1 MHLVAAEVSLFDGTP
16 NNSQVSPVSTLT
28 SGQESTP
35 TPNNSQVSPVPTFTS
50 GQESTPTREESVST
64 LTNLIETN
72 PGLIVSPDET
82 GITPLHIMSR
92 NLFSGVSSLT
102 ISQNVDMSPSNSD
115 TSPPTPSKHFEQ
127 SKEILSK
134 MIHTALPPDAD
145 EDFLNHLFIVTG
157 SLKDLQ
163 GNNPLHELMTSFGS
177 SRMSSLTAL
186 TDVMHMEELTA
197 PNVAVPELQPMFY
210 ELGPA
215 VDGAVSDTLSIS
227 FLEQDTR
234 TSLLLVNESPVLPDT
249 RQSLLLIDKSK
260 STTIHVTH
268 SSQKKISIPSIS
280 EESKD
285 SGIDEQFAKDFFTG
299 ESSDFSS
306 VSDFLKDVMQTTN
319 GVSLPFAEFK
329 NQTNAQGY
337 YPIDT
342 LIDFMTTFDWY
353 LVNNFKFKTATP
365 EQKSAVA
372 MKPRLNVT
380 APPELGILFSWLI
393 PEDEQGNPVKTEFV
407 EEFKMAGDGKLQS
420 IVLADKAKNKL
431 QPNQQPALHATVGK
445 TLTQDVMYDVIEGKF
460 SIDVNGTVS
469 FPEQKEFVG
478 KPDAYFQGTR
488 VYINRYMNSI
498 IKYEKQN
505 GYSYI
510 ENDNNNNKALIN
522 YLRDQINPVPSQPYQ
537 FKIAFTKYNDDSWAH
552 FICIEHESEP

>member
-1 MHLVAAEVSLFDGTP
+1 MG
-16 NNSQVSPVSTLT
+16 
-28 SGQESTP
+28 
-35 TPNNSQVSPVPTFTS
+35 
-50 GQESTPTREESVST
+50 
-64 LTNLIETN
+64 
-72 PGLIVSPDET
+72 
-82 GITPLHIMSR
+82 
-92 NLFSGVSSLT
+92 
-102 ISQNVDMSPSNSD
+102 
-115 TSPPTPSKHFEQ
+115 
-127 SKEILSK
+127 
-134 MIHTALPPDAD
+134 
-145 EDFLNHLFIVTG
+145 
-157 SLKDLQ
+157 
-163 GNNPLHELMTSFGS
+163 
-177 SRMSSLTAL
+177 
-186 TDVMHMEELTA
+186 ELTV
-197 PNVAVPELQPMFY
+197 PDVDVPELQPIFY
-210 ELGPA
+210 EMGHA
-215 VDGAVSDTLSIS
+215 VDGAVPDPLSIS

-234 TSLLLVNESPVLPDT
+234 TSLLLVNESLVLPDT
-249 RQSLLLIDKSK
+249 RQSLLLIDTSK
-260 STTIHVTH
+260 PNTIHVTH

-285 SGIDEQFAKDFFTG
+285 SGIDKQFAKDFFTG

-306 VSDFLKDVMQTTN
+306 VSDFLKDVMQTDN

-353 LVNNFKFKTATP
+353 LVNNFKFKTAIAT
-365 EQKSAVA
+365 EQQPAVA

-393 PEDEQGNPVKTEFV
+393 PEDEQGKPVKTKFV
-407 EEFKMAGDGKLQS
+407 KEFKMAGDKLES
-420 IVLADKAKNKL
+420 IVLAEEAKNKL
-431 QPNQQPALHATVGK
+431 QTKQEPALDATVGK

-488 VYINRYMNSI
+488 AYINRYMNSI

-510 ENDNNNNKALIN
+510 ENDNNNKALIN
-522 YLRDQINPVPSQPYQ
+522 YLRNQINPDQGKTYQ
-537 FKIAFTKYNDDSWAH
+537 FKIAFTKHGDDSWAH
-552 FICIEHESEP
+552 FICIEHESQP